1 MAKSMVERYEQI
13 LQQDPTSAIFVELAK
28 VLLEQGEAARTIEVC
43 EKGISH
49 HPHSVIGHVLWGKA
63 LLQLGKPAQAMEQFE
78 QAIGVDKENAHAYN
92 LISEVLVQR
101 GLFRSAL
108 PILRKAAALQPN
120 DGRVKLWL
128 EQTQQAL
135 AGGPPPVMADLPGL
149 TANALAPQPVPEEPA
164 AEQPP
169 AALSPAAE
177 PTPFDDPAPA
187 ADRTPF
193 DDPPLDD
200 EEEEVTAVRSLAE
213 LQAQAAALQG
223 GAAIG
228 FTPPPAEPVQA
239 PPAAGGDGE
248 SEGPKP
254 ERVHVVYF
262 HKHPPRPPLGDD
274 EDTLPP
280 GETRADLREAMA
292 AVAAVEPVEETTP
305 VREVAAGGLLPDIDD
320 PDAPG
325 QLPDRAGPP
334 IPEATDGQYAEA
346 AGAPRAERPASSG
359 GGLLG
364 DLPPPE
370 EEDGPA
376 ATPAAARPSEGA
388 RTAPA
393 ARSRAAVGGPRR
405 ALLDDIPDAVEP
417 QAPAARP
424 RTSSGEVDA
433 AAIAAAYEKELR
445 EKLAKNAATPSFL
458 ARYGMKLAVGAVVS
472 VVLIVGIGAF
482 ISLRAK
488 QGGQTLTEVLDRTER
503 IISQDTS
510 ASLREALTL
519 LDRAR
524 EMDDGNSRMWAL
536 TAYTH
541 ALLYADHGGAAEHRQ
556 QALKALEQAG
566 VRTGHMALSLA
577 TDALVA
583 DEQARPI
590 AHRAV
595 LESQEESSAELH
607 TVAGSLLLEEKQ
619 PEKAVKHFDRALQSS
634 QRPVRALVKLGGYYQ
649 AFNDHTK
656 ALEVYS
662 RARELSSEHPLARIG
677 VAESRLALGQELET
691 SLQDMQVLAA
701 QKELPEA
708 LRARQQLVHGRLLS
722 VLGKDPEALALLAAG
737 TQGPLAF
744 DFHVALGEASRA
756 AGKLDEAQQSY
767 LAALKLRPKSEEA
780 REGLG
785 RTLLDRDRVKE
796 ALAQIEGDNSRGAAL
811 VRAAAYARLE
821 DWKRVRTELEKT
833 RVNNRYPPEAV
844 GYLAMADTMEGN
856 GEQAREVLEKAVN
869 SAKQPRTDLQVALG
883 RVYWRLAAPEK
894 ARAQFE
900 KAMKDPRDYEAPCA
914 LGRLVLSRGLPD
926 MALPP
931 LTQAVERNG
940 FHGEARDALG
950 RALLALGRTEE
961 GLKHFEAWKAAN
973 PDSAEANKGLALALF
988 HAGKRPEAAEAA
1000 LRAVRQDPSD
1010 AEARRVRAAILF
1022 ASGDAKGGVGELER
1036 ANKLDLRDPETYC
1049 EIAHSFLR
1057 ADKPDNAIAA
1067 FEAAMR
1073 EAPDSTCGQVGV
1085 YYVDPSEGGRTAAK
1099 ALDAIAA
1106 KAPAVWDKA
1115 FAQTAKA
1122 QVLLNAGA
1130 LKDARAAA
1138 EEAVKLAPFS
1148 GRAHLAL
1155 GLVALKQ
1162 RQEESALA
1170 ALTKAAELE
1179 PAHGMARLALADV
1192 LVKKQEEL
1200 PRAIQEYEAFLKL
1213 ASSSEEAKRVKKALP
1228 ALKKRAVK

>member
-1 MAKSMVERYEQI
+1 MAKSMVERYEQV

-49 HPHSVIGHVLWGKA
+49 HPQSVIGHVVWGKA

-78 QAIGVDKENAHAYN
+78 KAIAIDKENAHAYN

-128 EQTQQAL
+128 DQTQQAL
-135 AGGPPPVMADLPGL
+135 SGGPPPVMADLPGL
-149 TANALAPQPVPEEPA
+149 TANALAPQPMAEEQ
-164 AEQPP
+164 QPP
-169 AALSPAAE
+169 PAE
-177 PTPFDDPAPA
+177 EQTPFDEPRA
-187 ADRTPF
+187 AAERSPF
-193 DDPPLDD
+193 DEPLPDEDD
-200 EEEEVTAVRSLAE
+200 GDEVTAVRSLAV
-213 LQAQAAALQG
+213 LQAQAAALRG
-223 GAAIG
+223 EPAD
-228 FTPPPAEPVQA
+228 AEPA
-239 PPAAGGDGE
+239 PAQVSAQGEEAEQRGPA
-248 SEGPKP
+248 
-254 ERVHVVYF
+254 RVHVVMF
-262 HKHPPRPPLGDD
+262 HKNPPRPPLRDD

-280 GETRADLREAMA
+280 GETRESREAMA
-292 AVAAVEPVEETTP
+292 AAQAELGVEETTP
-305 VREVAAGGLLPDIDD
+305 VREVAAGGLLPDLDD
-320 PDAPG
+320 PDAPE

-334 IPEATDGQYAEA
+334 IDEAEGQYAEA
-346 AGAPRAERPASSG
+346 GADVAPQASRPASSG

-364 DLPPPE
+364 DLPSAE
-370 EEDGPA
+370 EEDGLA
-376 ATPAAARPSEGA
+376 ATPAAARVSDSA
-388 RTAPA
+388 RTSP
-393 ARSRAAVGGPRR
+393 GPRRSSGGASGAKR
-405 ALLDDIPDAVEP
+405 ALLDDIPDAAEP
-417 QAPAARP
+417 RVPAART

-445 EKLAKNAATPSFL
+445 EKLAKSAATPSFL

-472 VVLIVGIGAF
+472 VVLLVGLGAF
-482 ISLRAK
+482 ITLRAK
-488 QGGQTLTEVLDRTER
+488 QGGQTLTEVLDTTER
-503 IISQDTS
+503 FISKDTG

-519 LDRAR
+519 LERAR
-524 EMDDGNSRMWAL
+524 EMDDGNSRAWAL

-556 QALKALEQAG
+556 QALKALEHGG
-566 VRTGHMALSLA
+566 VRTAHAGLSLA
-577 TDALVA
+577 TDVLVA
-583 DEQARPI
+583 DEQARPV
-590 AHRAV
+590 ARRAA
-595 LESQEESSAELH
+595 LESQEEGSTELH
-607 TVAGSLLLEEKQ
+607 TIAGSLLLEEKQ
-619 PEKAVKHFDRALQSS
+619 PEKAVKRFDRALQSS

-649 AFNDHTK
+649 DFNDHAK

-677 VAESRLALGQELET
+677 VAESRLALEQELET
-691 SLQDMQVLAA
+691 TLQDMQALGGEKDVP
-701 QKELPEA
+701 QA
-708 LRARQQLVHGRLLS
+708 LRPRQQLVQGRLLAE
-722 VLGKDPEALALLAAG
+722 LGKYAEALALLATG

-744 DFHVALGEASRA
+744 EFHLALGQASRA
-756 AGKLDEAQQSY
+756 AGKLDEAQESY
-767 LAALKLRPKSEEA
+767 LAALKLQPRSEAA

-796 ALAQIEGDNSRGAAL
+796 ALTQVEGESSRGAAL
-811 VRAAAYARLE
+811 VRAAAFARLE
-821 DWKRVRTELEKT
+821 DWKRVRAELEKT

-869 SAKQPRTDLQVALG
+869 SSKQPRTDLQVALG
-883 RVYWRLAAPEK
+883 RVYWRLASPEK
-894 ARAQFE
+894 ARTQFE
-900 KAMKDPRDYEAPCA
+900 KAMQDPRDYEAPCA

-926 MALPP
+926 MALQP

-973 PDSAEANKGLALALF
+973 DNAEANKGLALALF

-1000 LRAVRQDPSD
+1000 ARAVKQDPSD
-1010 AEARRVRAAILF
+1010 AEAHRVRAAILF
-1022 ASGDAKGGVGELER
+1022 ASGEAKGGLGALER
-1036 ANKLDLRDPETYC
+1036 ANKLDPRDPETFC
-1049 EIAHSFLR
+1049 EIAHAYLR
-1057 ADKPDNAIAA
+1057 MDKPDTALAA
-1067 FEAAMR
+1067 FEAATR
-1073 EAPDSTCGQVGV
+1073 EGPDSACGQVGA

-1106 KAPAVWDKA
+1106 KSPAVWDKA

-1122 QVLLNAGA
+1122 RVLLSAGA

-1138 EEAVKLAPFS
+1138 DEAVKLAPFS

-1155 GLVALKQ
+1155 GLVAPKQ
-1162 RQEESALA
+1162 RQEEPALA
-1170 ALTKAAELE
+1170 ALTRAAELE
-1179 PAHGMARLALADV
+1179 PSHGMARLALADV
-1192 LVKKQEEL
+1192 LVRKTEEL
-1200 PRAIQEYEAFLKL
+1200 PRAVQEYEAFLKL
-1213 ASSSEEAKRVKKALP
+1213 AGSSEEAKRVKKALP

>member
-1 MAKSMVERYEQI
+1 MPKSMVERYEQV

-43 EKGISH
+43 EKGVSH
-49 HPHSVIGHVLWGKA
+49 HPNSVIGHVLWGKA
-63 LLQLGKPAQAMEQFE
+63 LLHLGKPAQAMEQFE
-78 QAIGVDKENAHAYN
+78 KAIGVDKENAHAYN

-128 EQTQQAL
+128 DQTQQAL
-135 AGGPPPVMADLPGL
+135 SGGPPPVMADLPGL
-149 TANALAPQPVPEEPA
+149 TANALAPKPEAEEPA
-164 AEQPP
+164 AAAEPPAQVQPP
-169 AALSPAAE
+169 AA
-177 PTPFDDPAPA
+177 PTPFDDPPPA
-187 ADRTPF
+187 EERTPF
-193 DDPPLDD
+193 GEPPFDDD
-200 EEEEVTAVRSLAE
+200 ERDEVTAVRSLAE
-213 LQAQAAALQG
+213 LQAQAAALNG
-223 GAAIG
+223 GAG
-228 FTPPPAEPVQA
+228 FTPVAPPAEPA
-239 PPAAGGDGE
+239 PPQPRAEGGGASAAA
-248 SEGPKP
+248 PA
-254 ERVHVVYF
+254 RVNVVYF

-280 GETRADLREAMA
+280 GETRESLREAMA
-292 AVAAVEPVEETTP
+292 AVAAADAVEETTP
-305 VREVAAGGLLPDIDD
+305 VREVAAGGLLPDLDD

-325 QLPDRAGPP
+325 HLPDRAGPP
-334 IPEATDGQYAEA
+334 IAEA
-346 AGAPRAERPASSG
+346 GDGAGADGEPQAAHPASSG

-364 DLPPPE
+364 DLPSPDG
-370 EEDGPA
+370 EDGLA
-376 ATPAAARPSEGA
+376 ATPAAARVSEGA

-393 ARSRAAVGGPRR
+393 ARSRAAVSGPKR
-405 ALLDDIPDAVEP
+405 ALLDDIPDAAEP
-417 QAPAARP
+417 QAQAAKP

-445 EKLAKNAATPSFL
+445 EKLAKSAATPSFL
-458 ARYGMKLAVGAVVS
+458 ARYGMKLAVGAVLS
-472 VVLIVGIGAF
+472 VVLIVGIGVF
-482 ISLRAK
+482 IAVRAK
-488 QGGQTLTEVLDRTER
+488 QGGQTLAEVLERTER
-503 IISQDTS
+503 IISQDTG

-524 EMDDGNSRMWAL
+524 EMDDGNPRVWAL
-536 TAYTH
+536 TAYTQ

-556 QALKALEQAG
+556 QALKALEQPG
-566 VRTGHMALSLA
+566 VRTAHAGLSLA

-583 DEQARPI
+583 DEQALRI
-590 AHRAV
+590 ARRAV
-595 LESQEESSAELH
+595 LESQEEGSPELH
-607 TVAGSLLLEEKQ
+607 TVAGSILLEEKQ
-619 PEKAVKHFDRALQSS
+619 PEQAVKRFDRAVQNA

-649 AFNDHTK
+649 AFKDHAK

-662 RARELSSEHPLARIG
+662 RARELSAEHPLARIG
-677 VAESRLALGQELET
+677 VAESRLALGQELEA
-691 SLQDMQVLAA
+691 SLQDMQLLSAE
-701 QKELPEA
+701 KDLPEA
-708 LRARQQLVHGRLLS
+708 LRARQHLVHGRLLS
-722 VLGKDPEALALLAAG
+722 ELGKYPEALALLAAG

-744 DFHVALGEASRA
+744 DFQLALGEASRA

-767 LAALKLRPKSEEA
+767 LAALKLQPKSEEA

-796 ALAQIEGDNSRGAAL
+796 ALAQVEGDNSRGAAL

-821 DWKRVRTELEKT
+821 DWKRVRSELEKT
-833 RVNNRYPPEAV
+833 RVNNRYPLEAV

-856 GEQAREVLEKAVN
+856 GEQAREVLEKAVG
-869 SAKQPRTDLQVALG
+869 SSKQPRTDLQVALG
-883 RVYWRLAAPEK
+883 RVYWRLASPEK
-894 ARAQFE
+894 ARTQFE

-926 MALPP
+926 MALQP

-950 RALLALGRTEE
+950 RALLALGRTDE

-973 PDSAEANKGLALALF
+973 PDSAEANKSLALGLF
-988 HAGKRPEAAEAA
+988 HAGKRAEAAEAA
-1000 LRAVRQDPSD
+1000 TRAVKQAPSD
-1010 AEARRVRAAILF
+1010 AEAQRVRAVILF
-1022 ASGDAKGGVGELER
+1022 ANGEAKGGVTALER

-1049 EIAHSFLR
+1049 EIAHAYLR
-1057 ADKPDNAIAA
+1057 KDEPDTAIAA

-1073 EAPDSTCGQVGV
+1073 EAPESACGQVGA

-1099 ALDAIAA
+1099 ALDAIAG
-1106 KAPAVWDKA
+1106 KATAVWDKA

-1122 QVLLNAGA
+1122 RVLLNAGA
-1130 LKDARAAA
+1130 LKDARTAAD
-1138 EEAVKLAPFS
+1138 EAVKLAPFS
-1148 GRAHLAL
+1148 GQAYLAL

-1162 RQEESALA
+1162 KQEEPALA

-1179 PAHGMARLALADV
+1179 PAHGMVRLALADV
-1192 LVKKQEEL
+1192 LVKKPEEL

-1213 ASSSEEAKRVKKALP
+1213 AEKSDEAKRVKKLLP
-1228 ALKKRAVK
+1228 TLKKRAVK